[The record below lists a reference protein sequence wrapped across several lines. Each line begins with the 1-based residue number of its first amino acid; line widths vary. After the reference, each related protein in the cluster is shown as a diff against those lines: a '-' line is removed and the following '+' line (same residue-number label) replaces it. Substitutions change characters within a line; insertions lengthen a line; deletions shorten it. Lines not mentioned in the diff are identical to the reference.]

1 MSTAMG
7 LVAVQ
12 AVCEEM
18 YDHHYYLS
26 KGETLQND
34 PFLSQYREQQEE
46 QNENMPCAKKMHWS
60 NQKNKPPSSKEDYIP
75 YQNVL
80 PIAKTLNEYKLLL
93 VVQEEAEAANA
104 LFNTPESVKCTLH
117 YETTSRCKI
126 DGNWPRIVFSFSNNR
141 RFVLHPLFYAFE
153 DRAQIVKLLV
163 ETYEHLAL
171 LVDSNQRSATAKD
184 LWEKTSIIM
193 TDSVE
198 KNLHIEK
205 GIAKELKSN
214 HVPYHF
220 LCKAHTVE
228 ALDRSNITVLANLE
242 HVLKFREA
250 LESMNSGVKS
260 FLCEEKAVALCAIKC
275 VFSFVSHD
283 KSAASTNQAELFDYI
298 LHSEGKIKHLSLYQE
313 HRFTKLGYSC
323 TSILDPLP
331 YIQMVLKRL
340 TYLTSIQN

>member
-1 MSTAMG
+1 MG

-12 AVCEEM
+12 TVCEEM
-18 YDHHYYLS
+18 HDHHYYLS

-34 PFLSQYREQQEE
+34 PFLSQYREQQKE
-46 QNENMPCAKKMHWS
+46 QNENMPCTKKMHWS

-117 YETTSRCKI
+117 YETTSRCKT

-153 DRAQIVKLLV
+153 DKAQIVKLLV
-163 ETYEHLAL
+163 ETYKHLAL

-228 ALDRSNITVLANLE
+228 ALDRSNINVLANLE

-250 LESMNSGVKS
+250 LESMNSRVKS
-260 FLCEEKAVALCAIKC
+260 FLCEEKAVVLCAIKC
-275 VFSFVSHD
+275 ILSFASHD
-283 KSAASTNQAELFDYI
+283 KSAASTNQAELFDCI

-313 HRFTKLGYSC
+313 RRFTKLGYSC
-323 TSILDPLP
+323 TLILDPLP

>member
-1 MSTAMG
+1 M
-7 LVAVQ
+7 
-12 AVCEEM
+12 
-18 YDHHYYLS
+18 
-26 KGETLQND
+26 
-34 PFLSQYREQQEE
+34 
-46 QNENMPCAKKMHWS
+46 
-60 NQKNKPPSSKEDYIP
+60 
-75 YQNVL
+75 
-80 PIAKTLNEYKLLL
+80 
-93 VVQEEAEAANA
+93 
-104 LFNTPESVKCTLH
+104 
-117 YETTSRCKI
+117 
-126 DGNWPRIVFSFSNNR
+126 
-141 RFVLHPLFYAFE
+141 HPLFYALE
-153 DRAQIVKLLV
+153 DKAQIVKLLV
-163 ETYEHLAL
+163 ETYKHLAL

-198 KNLHIEK
+198 KNIHIEK

-228 ALDRSNITVLANLE
+228 ALDRSNINVLANLE

-260 FLCEEKAVALCAIKC
+260 FLCEEKAVVLCAIKC
-275 VFSFVSHD
+275 ILSFVSHD
-283 KSAASTNQAELFDYI
+283 KSAASTNQAELFDCI